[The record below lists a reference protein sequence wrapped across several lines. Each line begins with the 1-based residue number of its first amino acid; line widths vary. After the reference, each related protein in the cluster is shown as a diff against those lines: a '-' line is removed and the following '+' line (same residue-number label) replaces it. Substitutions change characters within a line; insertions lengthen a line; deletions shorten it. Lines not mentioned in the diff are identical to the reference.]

1 MTDHPRIIA
10 VTYSSI
16 DGVHKHRKF
25 KTLARARAFA
35 TKWVGEHPTIGS
47 TYAVSDD
54 GVGKVMVDGVSLF
67 TLFGETPWPTKQ
79 PDGSW
84 L

>member
-1 MTDHPRIIA
+1 MTEHPSFIA
-10 VTYSSI
+10 VTYDSI
-16 DGVHKHRKF
+16 DGVHKRRKF

-35 TKWVGEHPTIGS
+35 THWVGEHPTIGS

-54 GVGKVMVDGVSLF
+54 GVGRIMVDGVSLF
-67 TLFGETPWPTKQ
+67 TLFGEKPWPTKQ